1 MTKCPGKSKRSKGE
15 SLGPAAPAWDKERLS
30 LLSAKKQNK
39 REKHRM
45 RSCSV
50 LVTFS
55 RGQTVIAPHANS
67 GHWRHDSPASR
78 ISTPSAR
85 RLTEPRSPITA
96 QPHHVTLPRCPAEPP
111 KGLWGRGKL
120 EESTRAISHCSQQ
133 PSGQVLECASQ
144 EKQHEHV
151 PGDTRRDKG
160 RKPGSGRWR
169 LRGNKTRSYPKKS
182 GAMRWG
188 TEVKEVR
195 CFFLSQHCS

>member
-111 KGLWGRGKL
+111 K
-120 EESTRAISHCSQQ
+120 A
-133 PSGQVLECASQ
+133 
-144 EKQHEHV
+144 
-151 PGDTRRDKG
+151 
-160 RKPGSGRWR
+160 
-169 LRGNKTRSYPKKS
+169 S
-182 GAMRWG
+182 GAGESWRNQLGPSRTVLSSPQGRSWSVPVRRNNMSTCLG
-188 TEVKEVR
+188 TQEEIRAGNREVGDGG
-195 CFFLSQHCS
+195 